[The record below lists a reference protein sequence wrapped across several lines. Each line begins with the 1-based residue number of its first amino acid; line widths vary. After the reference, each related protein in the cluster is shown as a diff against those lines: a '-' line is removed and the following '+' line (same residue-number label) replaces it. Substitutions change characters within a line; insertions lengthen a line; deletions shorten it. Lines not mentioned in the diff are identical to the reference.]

1 MKLVTYVL
9 GKVDDADWVKDV
21 MRKRTRRKKERRT
34 EGDARRGRVHV
45 SGGEGRK
52 EEIVMLIL
60 MRSPSVRRAAK

>member
-1 MKLVTYVL
+1 VTYVL
-9 GKVDDADWVKDV
+9 GKVDDADWAKDL

-52 EEIVMLIL
+52 EEMMMMLIL
-60 MRSPSVRRAAK
+60 MRSPSVRRAVK